1 MMAYA
6 RRWKAGMAR
15 LWLMGTLANLSGTER
30 MVENMLWLGLE
41 VGCYNVNVRPWA
53 LTYTIREV
61 LN

>member
-1 MMAYA
+1 
-6 RRWKAGMAR
+6 MAR
-15 LWLMGTLANLSGTER
+15 LWLKGTLANLSGTER